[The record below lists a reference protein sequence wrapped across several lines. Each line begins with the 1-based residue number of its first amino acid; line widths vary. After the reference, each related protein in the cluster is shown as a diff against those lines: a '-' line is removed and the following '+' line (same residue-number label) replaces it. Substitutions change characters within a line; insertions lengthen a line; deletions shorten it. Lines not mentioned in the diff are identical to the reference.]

1 MPRFEGVESP
11 AEEIGLLLEALRRGE
26 EGAFDRLLPRI
37 YGELREV
44 ARGQLRRRR
53 PGQTLDTTALVH
65 EVYLRLVDQKS
76 RQWQDRG
83 HFLAVAATAM
93 RHILVDHARHR
104 GAKKR
109 GGEDRQVT
117 FSDAELGRETPVD
130 QVLAIDQVL
139 GTLAEVDGRLA
150 RLAELRIFG
159 GLTFEEVAPVL
170 GVSLRTVKRDWLKA
184 KAFLQR
190 SLADWR

>member
-1 MPRFEGVESP
+1 MESS
-11 AEEIGLLLEALRRGE
+11 AEPLEPLLEALERGE
-26 EGAFDRLLPRI
+26 EGAFDRLLPLI

-44 ARGQLRRRR
+44 ARGQLRRRK

-65 EVYLRLVDQKS
+65 EVYLRLVDQKCQ
-76 RQWQDRG
+76 RWQSRG
-83 HFLAVAATAM
+83 HFLAVTATAM
-93 RHILVDHARHR
+93 RHILVDHARRR
-104 GAKKR
+104 GAQKR
-109 GGEDRQVT
+109 GGDERRVT
-117 FSDAELGRETPVD
+117 FSEADLGREVSMD

-139 GTLAEVDGRLA
+139 GTLAEVDERLA

-159 GLTFEEVAPVL
+159 GLTFEEAAPVL

-190 SLADWR
+190 ALADWV